1 MSEHTGTA
9 SGHLATL
16 TAREGDAAMERYHFL
31 RPTLEEAIP
40 LARVARD
47 AGVPVRTARRWL
59 AAYQRDGLIGL
70 ARRPRA
76 DRAQPRGV
84 PDALRQVIEGLAL
97 QRTRRPLAAIQ
108 RLVAD
113 LADQQGWPVPSYR
126 QVRAIVGRLDPALV
140 TLAHDGSR
148 AYAETYDLL
157 FRRNAQRPNAIWQAD
172 HTLLPIHLR
181 GSDGTVIQPWLTLIE
196 DDYSRAIAAYRLSLE
211 APTALHTALA
221 LRDAIWRKSEP
232 RWQVCGI
239 PEIFYTD
246 HGSDFTS
253 RHLEQVAA
261 DLKIQLVFST
271 PGVPRGRGKI
281 ERLFR
286 TIEQRLLAAL
296 PGYAPPGS
304 DRVAPVLTLSAF
316 EMHLRAWL
324 LDQYHQET
332 HRETGMAPVERWA
345 AGGFL
350 PQLPE
355 GLEQLDLLLL
365 TVPRTRRVQ
374 QDGIHVHGLRYLSTT
389 LAAFVRE
396 EVIIRYD
403 PADLAE
409 IRVFHAG
416 HFLCRAICAELAGET
431 ISLKDLVAARTQ
443 RRRALKEQLAVRAA
457 LVETLLAVRRDEA
470 GDAPEPL
477 PSPHPERPTTLKRYL
492 HE

>member
-1 MSEHTGTA
+1 MSDHA
-9 SGHLATL
+9 STDSRLLATL
-16 TAREGDAAMERYHFL
+16 TARQADAAMARYQFL
-31 RPTLEEAIP
+31 QPTLEHAIP
-40 LARVARD
+40 LAQVARD
-47 AGVPVRTARRWL
+47 AGVPLRTARRWL
-59 AAYQRDGLIGL
+59 ADYRRAGLMGL

-76 DRAQPRGV
+76 DRAQPRRV

-97 QRTRRPLAAIQ
+97 QRPRRPLATIQ
-108 RLVAD
+108 RLAAD
-113 LADQQGWPVPSYR
+113 LACQQDWPVPSYR
-126 QVRAIVGRLDPALV
+126 QVRAIVGRLDPASV
-140 TLAHDGSR
+140 MLAQDGSR
-148 AYAETYDLL
+148 AYAEIYDLL
-157 FRRNAQRPNAIWQAD
+157 YRRNAQRPNEIWQAD
-172 HTLLPIHLR
+172 HTLLPIRLR
-181 GSDGTVIQPWLTLIE
+181 TPEGATVQPWLTLIE
-196 DDYSRAIAAYRLSLE
+196 DDYSRAIAGYRLSLE
-211 APTALHTALA
+211 TPSALQTALA
-221 LRDAIWRKSEP
+221 LRGAIWRKGDP

-296 PGYAPPGS
+296 PGYAPPGNA
-304 DRVAPVLTLSAF
+304 RVAPVLTLNAF
-316 EMHLRAWL
+316 EMHLRSWL

-332 HRETGMAPVERWA
+332 HRETGMVPVAHWA

-355 GLEQLDLLLL
+355 RLEQLDLLLL
-365 TVPRTRRVQ
+365 TVPRTRRIQ

-389 LAAFVRE
+389 LAAYVRE

-409 IRVFHAG
+409 IRVFHADR
-416 HFLCRAICAELAGET
+416 FLCRAICAELAGET
-431 ISLKDLVAARTQ
+431 ISLKDLVAARNQ
-443 RRRALKEQLAVRAA
+443 RRKALKQQIAERTA

-470 GDAPEPL
+470 DNASEPM
-477 PSPHPERPTTLKRYL
+477 PSPPPERPTTLKRYI